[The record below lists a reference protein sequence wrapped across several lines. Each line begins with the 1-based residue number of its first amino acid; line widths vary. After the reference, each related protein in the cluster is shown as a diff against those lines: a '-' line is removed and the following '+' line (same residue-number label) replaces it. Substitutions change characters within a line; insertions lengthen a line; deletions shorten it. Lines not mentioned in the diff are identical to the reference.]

1 LKGAR
6 FLDASERRREV
17 DENAPRRDV
26 AIVSDMRDPEVVYH
40 PPLSAR
46 VIFIRYVAF
55 AMVAG
60 LTNIGAQ
67 EIFVRALPLAPI
79 MASILSGTVLG
90 FFVKYLLEKRWVFF
104 DEYGGHVAET
114 RKFILYGVLGVGTT
128 ALFWVTELGFWYSL
142 QTTEAKYIG
151 AAIGLA
157 LANWIKFHLS
167 KRYVFRP
174 SFP

>member
-1 LKGAR
+1 
-6 FLDASERRREV
+6 
-17 DENAPRRDV
+17 V
-26 AIVSDMRDPEVVYH
+26 AIVSDMSDPKVAYY
-40 PPLSAR
+40 PPLSAH
-46 VIFIRYVAF
+46 VIFIRYVTF
-55 AMVAG
+55 AIVAG

-67 EIFVRALPLAPI
+67 EIFVRALPLTPI
-79 MASILSGTVLG
+79 MASIFSGTILG

-104 DEYGGHVAET
+104 DKFGGHVAET
-114 RKFILYGVLGVGTT
+114 RKLILYGILGVGTT
-128 ALFWVTELGFWYSL
+128 ALFWVIELGFWYSL

-174 SFP
+174 NFQ

>member
-1 LKGAR
+1 
-6 FLDASERRREV
+6 V
-17 DENAPRRDV
+17 P
-26 AIVSDMRDPEVVYH
+26 IVSDMSDPNLVYP
-40 PPLSAR
+40 PPLSAH

-55 AMVAG
+55 AIVAG
-60 LTNIGAQ
+60 LTNIGSQ

-79 MASILSGTVLG
+79 MASIFSGTVLG
-90 FFVKYLLEKRWVFF
+90 CFVKYLLEKRWVFL
-104 DEYGGHVAET
+104 DEFGGHVAEA
-114 RKFILYGVLGVGTT
+114 RKIVLYGILGAGTT
-128 ALFWVTELGFWYSL
+128 ALFWAIELGFWYSL

-174 SFP
+174 RFQ